1 MAQGGIVSTVT
12 MSLLLDK
19 ISRLGRLIKV
29 RVYLGLGFQEL
40 ESMAANGGQSTQN
53 GKSRTHILNC
63 KQKTDREKVAGRAPR
78 KWNEALIVKLFP
90 LLCTSSNKD
99 APPNF
104 HQCHQLT
111 TKGSKARVFKR
122 HF

>member
-1 MAQGGIVSTVT
+1 
-12 MSLLLDK
+12 
-19 ISRLGRLIKV
+19 
-29 RVYLGLGFQEL
+29 
-40 ESMAANGGQSTQN
+40 MAANGGQSTQN

-63 KQKTDREKVAGRAPR
+63 KHKTDREKVAGRAPQ
-78 KWNEALIVKLFP
+78 KWNEALIVKL
-90 LLCTSSNKD
+90 LRTSSNKD
-99 APPNF
+99 APPNL